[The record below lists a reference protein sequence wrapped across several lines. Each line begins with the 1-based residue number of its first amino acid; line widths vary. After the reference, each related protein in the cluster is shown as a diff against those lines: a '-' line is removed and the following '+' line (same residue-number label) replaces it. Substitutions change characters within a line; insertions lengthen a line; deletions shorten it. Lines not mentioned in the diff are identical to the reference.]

1 MVKLRSFTENE
12 IAAAVSRADAA
23 TELQMSR
30 SGVAYLISTGSLEA
44 IPTAYG
50 RLVVRKSLDAEKKRR
65 GVTTR
70 DGSGSERRSPLSR
83 RMRKQSF

>member
-1 MVKLRSFTENE
+1 MVRLRTFTENE
-12 IAAAVSRADAA
+12 VAAAVSRADAA
-23 TELQMSR
+23 TELGISR

-65 GVTTR
+65 GVR
-70 DGSGSERRSPLSR
+70 
-83 RMRKQSF
+83 